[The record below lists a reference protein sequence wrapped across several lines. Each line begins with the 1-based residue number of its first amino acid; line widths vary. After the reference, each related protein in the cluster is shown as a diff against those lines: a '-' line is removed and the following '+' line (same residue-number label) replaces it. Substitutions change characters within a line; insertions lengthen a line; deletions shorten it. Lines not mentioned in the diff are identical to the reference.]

1 MNLKLEQ
8 TSVDAFVIS
17 QGVNYQE
24 CVQKCVQTVRTEKAG
39 PQHTVATLEQQ
50 TVSEVDR
57 RCFTSGN

>member
-17 QGVNYQE
+17 LGVNYQE
-24 CVQKCVQTVRTEKAG
+24 CVQKCVQTVRTEKAS

-50 TVSEVDR
+50 TVSE
-57 RCFTSGN
+57 